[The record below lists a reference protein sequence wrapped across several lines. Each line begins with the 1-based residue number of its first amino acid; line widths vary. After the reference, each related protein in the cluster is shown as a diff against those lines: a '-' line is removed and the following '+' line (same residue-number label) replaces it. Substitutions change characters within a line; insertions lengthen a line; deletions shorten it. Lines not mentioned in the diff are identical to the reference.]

1 MAMSA
6 VWTVYNSDTGRYR
19 TGSFAY
25 RRNSDGTYASMPG
38 LPPDTQHR
46 PTGISGDGQRIVGY
60 SGVQG
65 YNNSWLWDNGTT
77 TLITIPGQPDFYTV
91 RGISRDGSTI
101 VGNRGFGYSFGFVR
115 RANGSYETLPG
126 LSPGNQTRAEAVNS
140 DGTIIVGGD
149 SVRPLVWR
157 NMVPTR
163 LGLLADFTHAYAT
176 GVSDDGKLIVGII
189 ADSQTLPSQGFV
201 WTPTTGMLT
210 GADFARS
217 IGLEIP
223 MTWVFNQL
231 HVSGNGIFICGVVSA
246 TDLSVQSRAFRLQI
260 PSPGT
265 LSLFAGVLT
274 LARRRR

>member
-1 MAMSA
+1 
-6 VWTVYNSDTGRYR
+6 
-19 TGSFAY
+19 
-25 RRNSDGTYASMPG
+25 MPG

-91 RGISRDGSTI
+91 RGISRDGSTV
-101 VGNRGFGYSFGFVR
+101 VGTKGFGTSTAFIRNGD
-115 RANGSYETLPG
+115 GSYAVLPDV
-126 LSPGNQTRAEAVNS
+126 PQFQYTEAWGVNA
-140 DGTIIVGGD
+140 DGSIVVGSNGG
-149 SVRPLVWR
+149 VPVVWR
-157 NMVPTR
+157 NKVPS
-163 LGLLADFTHAYAT
+163 LLDFTTALVLGGGTAT
-176 GVSDDGKLIVGII
+176 GVSDNGSVIVGFVNGWQGI
-189 ADSQTLPSQGFV
+189 PGQGFV
-201 WTPTTGMLT
+201 WTPTTGMMT

-231 HVSGNGIFICGVVSA
+231 HVSGNGMFICGVVSA

-265 LSLFAGVLT
+265 IGLFAGFAALSI
-274 LARRRR
+274 RRRHSALRARPA